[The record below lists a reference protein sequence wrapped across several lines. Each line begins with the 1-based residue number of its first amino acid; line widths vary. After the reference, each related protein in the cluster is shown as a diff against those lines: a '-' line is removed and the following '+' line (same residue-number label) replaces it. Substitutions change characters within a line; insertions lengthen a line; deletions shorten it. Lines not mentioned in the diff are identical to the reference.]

1 MRDLPIDDQVGTLK
15 RTCDVAEAAL
25 ADVVEVARHEG
36 HDRVLGIDVRVD
48 LLHRVGGLVPGVRDG
63 GSDHLAHEAH
73 PLASEDRAGGRDR
86 AGGGQVDGE
95 RTARTLEVR
104 RGENGGA
111 GGCLIDDVSD
121 PPACDRA
128 AQQRDVQAAI
138 RPEVVDESAQ
148 TAKEGAILEPL
159 DAAAYLFRH
168 VAKVSVIDAHWMAVA
183 RGDEPAD
190 LVVSGGHV
198 LSVFTKEWLDVDVA
212 IQDGHVVGLGR
223 YEGREQLEVS
233 GAYLVPGFI
242 DAHMHLESSKLMVD
256 EFARAVLVHG
266 TTAVVADPHEIAN
279 VLGTDGIHWLLDCC
293 EDLPLDVY
301 VMASSCVPASQFE
314 SPRRPFTTGD
324 IESLLRR
331 SRTIGIAE
339 MMNFP
344 GVIGGRESELA
355 KLETGLTDHVDGHAP
370 GVRGPALNAYVAAG
384 IGSDHEAMT
393 FEEALEK
400 RRLGMWVLLRE
411 ASIAR
416 NLRDLLP
423 LVKRYGTERCAFCT
437 DDREPDFIVEQG
449 HINQMVRVAVEEG
462 VSPED
467 ALVMATINPATCHR
481 LWHLGAIAPG
491 YQADILVMDDL
502 KTFNPRQVLKRG
514 APPRHVKVE
523 VPDWVRQ
530 TVSLAPLAATSFRVA
545 AGPKKIRVMRVIPAQ
560 LVTGVESVEP
570 TVEDGCIVA
579 DAARDL
585 VKIAVVER
593 HHASGRIGLGFATN
607 VGLKRGAFA
616 STVAHDAHNIVLL
629 GVDDRDMA
637 VCATRLAEIGGGIVI
652 AEGGRAVEELPL
664 PVAGLMSDRPLAEVD
679 ERLRSMERRLN
690 SMGVTMTS
698 PFMTLSFL
706 ALSVIPEL
714 KITDR
719 GLVDVG
725 RFELVPLGI
734 E

>member
-1 MRDLPIDDQVGTLK
+1 MQKV
-15 RTCDVAEAAL
+15 
-25 ADVVEVARHEG
+25 
-36 HDRVLGIDVRVD
+36 
-48 LLHRVGGLVPGVRDG
+48 
-63 GSDHLAHEAH
+63 
-73 PLASEDRAGGRDR
+73 
-86 AGGGQVDGE
+86 
-95 RTARTLEVR
+95 VR
-104 RGENGGA
+104 R
-111 GGCLIDDVSD
+111 
-121 PPACDRA
+121 
-128 AQQRDVQAAI
+128 Q
-138 RPEVVDESAQ
+138 VVDEPAFAAEQ
-148 TAKEGAILEPL
+148 APILQSLEALSDPSHL
-159 DAAAYLFRH
+159 SDG
-168 VAKVSVIDAHWMAVA
+168 KVSVIDARWMAVA

-212 IQDGHVVGLGR
+212 IKDGYVVGLGR
-223 YEGREQLEVS
+223 YEGRERLDVA

-242 DAHMHLESSKLMVD
+242 DAHMHIESSKLMVD
-256 EFARAVLVHG
+256 EFARAVLAHG

-293 EDLPLDVY
+293 TELPLDVF

-314 SPRRPFTTGD
+314 SPRRSFTPGD

-331 SRTIGIAE
+331 HRTIGIAE

-344 GVIGGRESELA
+344 GVIAGRPSELA
-355 KLETGLTDHVDGHAP
+355 KLSTGLTDHVDGHAP
-370 GVRGPALNAYVAAG
+370 GVRGPALNAYIAAG
-384 IGSDHEAMT
+384 IRSDHEATT

-423 LVKRYGTERCAFCT
+423 LVKRYGPERCAFCT

-462 VSPED
+462 ISPAD
-467 ALVMATINPATCHR
+467 ALIMATLNPATYHR
-481 LWHLGAIAPG
+481 LWRLGAIAPG
-491 YQADILVMDDL
+491 YQADILVLDDL
-502 KTFNPRQVLKRG
+502 KSFQPRQVLKRG
-514 APPRHVKVE
+514 ASPRFVE
-523 VPDWVRQ
+523 LDVPEWVRQ
-530 TVSLAPLAATSFRVA
+530 TVSLAPVDATSFRIQ
-545 AGPKKIRVMRVIPAQ
+545 AGPQKIRVMRVIPGQ
-560 LVTGVESVEP
+560 LLTGSAIVEP
-570 TVEDGCIVA
+570 SVKEGCVVS
-579 DAARDL
+579 DPSRDL
-585 VKIAVVER
+585 VKIAVLER
-593 HHASGRIGLGFATN
+593 HHASGRIGLGFATD

-616 STVAHDAHNIVLL
+616 STVAHDAHNIVVL
-629 GVDDRDMA
+629 GVDDLDMA
-637 VCATRLAEIGGGIVI
+637 ACATRLAEIGGGIVI

-664 PVAGLMSDRPLAEVD
+664 PVAGLMSDRPLDEVY
-679 ERLRSMERRLN
+679 ERLRSMERRLQ
-690 SMGVTMTS
+690 SMGVTMAA

-719 GLVDVG
+719 GLVDVN